1 MRNRLIQWKII
12 YIGYYYYL
20 SLMSLHTLKNGEFLK
35 LRKKMNCRCSLTEKR
50 PNFSILTLHTN
61 IASASRCV
69 QMWEYVYLCTHMYP
83 CICMHEKC
91 QVEFP
96 W

>member
-1 MRNRLIQWKII
+1 MAFIIISVFDITPNPEKWWIFKVKIKMHSN
-12 YIGYYYYL
+12 YYL
-20 SLMSLHTLKNGEFLK
+20 N
-35 LRKKMNCRCSLTEKR
+35 EKR

-69 QMWEYVYLCTHMYP
+69 NMWEYVYLYTHTYL
-83 CICMHEKC
+83 CICMHQEC
-91 QVEFP
+91 QDKFP